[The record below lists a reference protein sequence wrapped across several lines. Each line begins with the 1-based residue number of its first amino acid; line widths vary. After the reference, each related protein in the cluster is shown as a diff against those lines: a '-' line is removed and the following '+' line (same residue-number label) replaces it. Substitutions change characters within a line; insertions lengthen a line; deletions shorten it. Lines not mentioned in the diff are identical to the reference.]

1 MKKLQPVFEVVNTIL
16 LQQLQVGL
24 SSAGDQ
30 AVGFKAS
37 IDQILLKTEA
47 AEGLSLEQIQV
58 TVEKLQLPHA
68 ADLNLYA
75 TLLLENLDLNIL
87 PPFWGR
93 AAKLAKN
100 PIVGKLGILLDR
112 VEVRNVRVE
121 VKLTPAKVAD
131 IRVTMESCR
140 IKLVGQLM
148 QETTNLNLE
157 VYGFDLRQK
166 DKKKALGDAVIR
178 LADVRV
184 RVLEMMMNRV
194 IEVVREKIP
203 SKVGGLE
210 IALID
215 STMRIDAKV
224 KLGPLPMQVP
234 VEVQLSTRD
243 NLFGIYIVKIFVGMA
258 RPLILKAI
266 QTFAAGRREISA
278 SGDNIWI
285 NPWPKIPVKPE
296 LKVER
301 FAIESGALL
310 IQFGSLAEYQ
320 PKALPAPALEAAR
333 VEAADEDEPESQD
346 EIKDEDDPQEV
357 AAEVAG

>member
-1 MKKLQPVFEVVNTIL
+1 MKKLQPVFELVNTIL

-30 AVGFKAS
+30 AIGVKTS

-58 TVEKLQLPHA
+58 TLEKLQLPHP

-75 TLLLENLDLNIL
+75 TIVLENVDLNIA
-87 PPFWGR
+87 PAFWAR

-100 PIVGKLGILLDR
+100 PIVGKLGVLLDR
-112 VEVRNVRVE
+112 VEVRNLRVE

-131 IRVTMESCR
+131 VVVTMESCR

-148 QETTNLNLE
+148 QETTTLKLE
-157 VYGFDLRQK
+157 VFNFDLRQK
-166 DKKKALGDAVIR
+166 DKKKALGEATIR
-178 LADVRV
+178 LQDVRI

-194 IEVVREKIP
+194 IDVVRDKIP
-203 SKVGGLE
+203 SKVNGID

-215 STMRIDAKV
+215 STMRLDLKL

-243 NLFGIYIVKIFVGMA
+243 NQFGIYIVKIFLGMA
-258 RPLILKAI
+258 RPIILKAI

-285 NPWPKIPVKPE
+285 NPWGKIPIKPE
-296 LKVER
+296 LNVER

-310 IQFGSLAEYQ
+310 IQFGTLPEAQ
-320 PKALPAPALEAAR
+320 VKALPAP
-333 VEAADEDEPESQD
+333 VEAIEPDEPTE
-346 EIKDEDDPQEV
+346 EEM
-357 AAEVAG
+357 AELAG

>member
-1 MKKLQPVFEVVNTIL
+1 MKKLQPVFDLINTIL
-16 LQQLQVGL
+16 LQQLQIGL

-30 AVGFKAS
+30 SLGLQAS

-58 TVEKLQLPHA
+58 KVERLQLPYP

-75 TLLLENLDLNIL
+75 TILLENLDLNIA
-87 PPFWGR
+87 PAFWGR
-93 AAKLAKN
+93 AAKTAKN

-112 VEVRNVRVE
+112 VEVRNLRIE
-121 VKLTPAKVAD
+121 VKLSPTKIAD
-131 IRVTMESCR
+131 ILVSLESCR
-140 IKLVGQLM
+140 IRLVGQLM
-148 QETTNLNLE
+148 QETTTLKLE
-157 VYGFDLRQK
+157 VYNFDLRQK
-166 DKKKALGDAVIR
+166 DKKKALADATIR
-178 LADVRV
+178 LQDARI

-203 SKVGGLE
+203 SKVSGID

-215 STMRIDAKV
+215 STMRLDLKL

-243 NLFGIYIVKIFVGMA
+243 NQFGIYIVKIFVGMA
-258 RPLILKAI
+258 RPIILKAI

-285 NPWPKIPVKPE
+285 NPWGKIPVKPE

-310 IQFGSLAEYQ
+310 IQFGTLPEAR
-320 PKALPAPALEAAR
+320 PKALPAPAESIDP
-333 VEAADEDEPESQD
+333 EEPTE
-346 EIKDEDDPQEV
+346 EEM
-357 AAEVAG
+357 AELAG